1 MKVPILKQGDT
12 LIASIQSD
20 PTDADLNQM
29 QHELSV
35 KVGELRAR
43 GVILDV
49 SLLDVIDSFAARTLG
64 TVAAA
69 LKLRGAATV
78 LVGIQPDVAF
88 SMVQLGVTLANVH
101 TALDLDEGLELLR
114 GG

>member
-20 PTDADLNQM
+20 PTDAELSQM
-29 QHELSV
+29 QHELSM

-64 TVAAA
+64 TVAAS

-78 LVGIQPDVAF
+78 LVGIQPEVAF
-88 SMVQLGVTLANVH
+88 SMVQLGVTLPNIL
-101 TALDLDEGLELLR
+101 TALDLEEGLELLR